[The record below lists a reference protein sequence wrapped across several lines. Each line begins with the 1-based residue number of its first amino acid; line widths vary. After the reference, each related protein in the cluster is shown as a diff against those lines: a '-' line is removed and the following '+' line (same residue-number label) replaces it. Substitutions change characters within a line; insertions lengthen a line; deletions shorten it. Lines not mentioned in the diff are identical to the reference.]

1 MTAPAD
7 EIRLLLVEDVP
18 QVAQYVRS
26 LIDTQAKV
34 KLLDVVTDGRA
45 VVDHIRELGP
55 DVLVVDVLLQ
65 GKVGGLKVIQNM
77 REAGIELPIICLTV
91 PQQPVTIGEGMG
103 AARVLS
109 MPFSGYDF
117 MHAVNE
123 MHKEHRA
130 NDPETQSRIFSLY
143 GAKGGV
149 GTTTLAYNLAAA
161 MRLSGQ
167 RVALVDGSLQFGDL
181 RALLHAPENVPSIL
195 QLPITHAQKADLAEV
210 VYRDRSGVDVLL
222 APPRIEM
229 AEMITGRDLERL
241 MSLMRKMYNVVII
254 DTASAVDDAL
264 LAFLDASDLMI
275 QVVSYESTA
284 LQQASAMATTLDAIG
299 YPREKVRYLVN
310 RADSTGGMPRD
321 AIKQRFGRQADYEV
335 VSDGRLVVESN
346 NRGEPFV
353 MLAPDA
359 PVSRDI
365 HKIAQQLTGVTASM
379 PVPVQVRPMMEPAL
393 A

>member
-1 MTAPAD
+1 VTNVAD
-7 EIRLLLVEDVP
+7 EIRLLLVEDMA
-18 QVAQYVRS
+18 QVAQYIRS
-26 LIDTQAKV
+26 LVDAQSKV
-34 KLLDVVTDGRA
+34 KLLDVVNDGRH
-45 VVDHIRELGP
+45 VIDQVGELGP
-55 DVLVVDVLLQ
+55 DVIVIDVLLQ
-65 GKVGGLKVIQNM
+65 GKVGGLRVAQNL
-77 REAGIELPIICLTV
+77 REAGYEQPIICLTV
-91 PQQPVTIGEGMG
+91 PQQPVTVGEGMG
-103 AARVLS
+103 TTRVLS

-117 MHAVNE
+117 MHVLNE
-123 MHKEHRA
+123 VHKEHRA
-130 NDPETQSRIFSLY
+130 RAPESRSRVFSIY

-149 GTTTLAYNLAAA
+149 GVTTLAYNLAAS
-161 MRLSGQ
+161 MRTGGL

-241 MSLMRKMYNVVII
+241 MSLMRKMYNVVIV
-254 DTASAVDDAL
+254 DTSSTVDESL

-284 LQQASAMATTLDAIG
+284 LQQTSAMAITLDAIG
-299 YPREKVRYLVN
+299 YPREKIRYLVN
-310 RADSTGGMPRD
+310 RADSTGGMPRNV
-321 AIKQRFGRQADYEV
+321 ITERFGRPADFEV
-335 VSDGRLVVESN
+335 VSDGRLVVEAN

-353 MLAPDA
+353 LLAPDA

-365 HKIAQQLTGVTASM
+365 NRIAQQLTGVAPAPVHVQPM
-379 PVPVQVRPMMEPAL
+379 PVMEPAL

>member
-1 MTAPAD
+1 VTTPAD

-26 LIDTQAKV
+26 LIDTQTKV

-45 VVDHIRELGP
+45 VVDQIRELGP
-55 DVLVVDVLLQ
+55 DVVVVDVLLQ
-65 GKVGGLKVIQNM
+65 GKVGGLQVVQTM

-103 AARVLS
+103 TVRIVS

-123 MHKEHRA
+123 VHKEHRA
-130 NDPETQSRIFSLY
+130 NDPESQSRIFSLY

-161 MRLSGQ
+161 MRTTGL

-181 RALLHAPENVPSIL
+181 RALLHAPETAPSIL

-254 DTASAVDDAL
+254 DTASAVDESL
-264 LAFLDASDLMI
+264 LAFLDASDFMI

-299 YPREKVRYLVN
+299 YARGKIRYLVN
-310 RADSTGGMPRD
+310 RADSTGGMSRD
-321 AIKQRFGRQADYEV
+321 AIKQRFGRPADYEV

-365 HKIAQQLTGVTASM
+365 QRIAQHLTGVAASA
-379 PVPVQVRPMMEPAL
+379 PVPVQLRPMMEPAL